1 MAPVFMMDITY
12 TDILK
17 IAIAFALGALLGI
30 EREYRNKPAGFRT
43 LIMITVGA
51 TLFTILSYRI
61 NSSTPD
67 RIAANIITGIGFIGA
82 GVIFKEGLKVSGMT
96 TAATIWM
103 AAAVGMA
110 VGYGAYYLAGGVT
123 IIMLFTLTLLSK
135 LEDFLK
141 SFYKVNYYRISFA
154 ASEYSEE
161 ELEKEFSGLGL
172 KFRKDKEAKNHEG
185 ITVYYDLSAK
195 PKGIEALNNFLK
207 QNKAIREF
215 ESDSQ

>member
-1 MAPVFMMDITY
+1 MMDISY

-17 IAIAFALGALLGI
+17 IAIAFVLGALLGM

-82 GVIFKEGLKVSGMT
+82 GVIFKEGMKVSGMT

-123 IIMLFTLTLLSK
+123 LVMLFTLILLSR
-135 LEDFLK
+135 LEGIFERLHQVK
-141 SFYKVNYYRISFA
+141 FYKISFL
-154 ASEYSEE
+154 ASEYTKD
-161 ELEKEFSGLGL
+161 ELEK
-172 KFRKDKEAKNHEG
+172 KFVELDLHYLKDKEIKNKNEIIIFYRFTAKQKEY
-185 ITVYYDLSAK
+185 IL
-195 PKGIEALNNFLK
+195 LNSYLME
-207 QNKAIREF
+207 NKAISGF
-215 ESDSQ
+215 EM

>member
-1 MAPVFMMDITY
+1 MDISY

-51 TLFTILSYRI
+51 TVFTILSYRI

-82 GVIFKEGLKVSGMT
+82 GVIFKEGMKVSGMT

-123 IIMLFTLTLLSK
+123 LVMLFTLILLSK
-135 LEDFLK
+135 LEGF
-141 SFYKVNYYRISFA
+141 FW
-154 ASEYSEE
+154 E
-161 ELEKEFSGLGL
+161 
-172 KFRKDKEAKNHEG
+172 
-185 ITVYYDLSAK
+185 IT
-195 PKGIEALNNFLK
+195 PG
-207 QNKAIREF
+207 
-215 ESDSQ
+215 

>member
-1 MAPVFMMDITY
+1 MMDISY

-17 IAIAFALGALLGI
+17 IAIAFALGALLGM

-82 GVIFKEGLKVSGMT
+82 GVIFKEGMKVSGMT

-123 IIMLFTLTLLSK
+123 LVMLFTLILLSK
-135 LEDFLK
+135 LEGFFERLHQIK
-141 SFYKVNYYRISFA
+141 FYRIAFIDTQ
-154 ASEYSEE
+154 YSLE
-161 ELEKEFSGLGL
+161 ELENKFTEMGLN
-172 KFRKDKEAKNHEG
+172 FRRDKEAKDHNE
-185 ITVYYDLSAK
+185 ITVYYKFSDKQSEFAK
-195 PKGIEALNNFLK
+195 LNVYLM
-207 QNKAIREF
+207 QNKAISGF
-215 ESDSQ
+215 EM

>member
-1 MAPVFMMDITY
+1 MMDISY

-17 IAIAFALGALLGI
+17 IAIAFVLGALLGM

-82 GVIFKEGLKVSGMT
+82 GVIFKEGMKVSGMT

-123 IIMLFTLTLLSK
+123 LVMLFTLILLSR
-135 LEDFLK
+135 LEGIFERLHQVK
-141 SFYKVNYYRISFA
+141 FYKISFL
-154 ASEYSEE
+154 ASEYTKD
-161 ELEKEFSGLGL
+161 ELEK
-172 KFRKDKEAKNHEG
+172 KFIELDLHYLKDKEIKNKNEIIIFYRFTAKQKEY
-185 ITVYYDLSAK
+185 IL
-195 PKGIEALNNFLK
+195 LNSYLME
-207 QNKAIREF
+207 NKAISGF
-215 ESDSQ
+215 EM

>member
-1 MAPVFMMDITY
+1 MMDITY
-12 TDILK
+12 SDILK
-17 IAIAFALGALLGI
+17 IGISFALGAILGI

-61 NSSTPD
+61 NSTTPD

-82 GVIFKEGLKVSGMT
+82 GVIFKEGMKVSGMT

-123 IIMLFTLTLLSK
+123 LVMLFTLILLSK
-135 LEDFLK
+135 LEGFFSKLHQVK
-141 SFYKVNYYRISFA
+141 FYKIVFLSNEFSL
-154 ASEYSEE
+154 E
-161 ELEKEFSGLGL
+161 ELQKNLEEMGLN
-172 KFRKDKEAKNHEG
+172 FRKDKEIKNKNE
-185 ITVYYDLSAK
+185 ITVFYKFSAK
-195 PKGIEALNNFLK
+195 QDEFEQLNNYLM
-207 QNKAIREF
+207 QTRVISGF
-215 ESDSQ
+215 EM

>member
-1 MAPVFMMDITY
+1 MMDISY

-17 IAIAFALGALLGI
+17 IAIAFVLGAALGL

-82 GVIFKEGLKVSGMT
+82 GVIFKEGMKVSGMT

-123 IIMLFTLTLLSK
+123 LVMLFTLILLSK
-135 LEDFLK
+135 LEGAFERFHLVK
-141 SFYKVNYYRISFA
+141 FYRISFI
-154 ASEYSEE
+154 SSDFSLT
-161 ELEKEFSGLGL
+161 ELQKKFDELGL
-172 KFRKDKEAKNHEG
+172 NFHKDKEIKNRDE
-185 ITVYYDLSAK
+185 ITVFYKFSAK
-195 PKGIEALNNFLK
+195 QK
-207 QNKAIREF
+207 EF
-215 ESDSQ
+215 ELLNAYLMENRAISGFEM

>member
-1 MAPVFMMDITY
+1 MDISY

-17 IAIAFALGALLGI
+17 IAIAFVLGALLGM

-82 GVIFKEGLKVSGMT
+82 GVIFKEGMKVSGMT

-123 IIMLFTLTLLSK
+123 LVMLFTLILLSK
-135 LEDFLK
+135 LEGFFERLHQVK
-141 SFYKVNYYRISFA
+141 FYRINFIDTQ
-154 ASEYSEE
+154 YSLE
-161 ELEKEFSGLGL
+161 ELEKNFTEMGLN
-172 KFRKDKEAKNHEG
+172 FRRDKEAKNNNE
-185 ITVYYDLSAK
+185 ITVYYKFSDKQSEFAK
-195 PKGIEALNNFLK
+195 LNVYLM
-207 QNKAIREF
+207 QNKAISGF
-215 ESDSQ
+215 EM